1 MGAAVTRTDFEW
13 VYTEE
18 PHASRRKEI
27 LGRFTTLACICCN
40 LFWLCVVPI
49 NKIFTSQLWNLFT
62 NIFQQVRKQLNNFFK
77 VD

>member
-40 LFWLCVVPI
+40 LFWLYVSCRLIKYLQVSYG
-49 NKIFTSQLWNLFT
+49 IFLQ
-62 NIFQQVRKQLNNFFK
+62 IFFSKCENN
-77 VD
+77 